1 MGNIPIL
8 FLSAF
13 KNSPIGYISG
23 LSYEKINSFHRWVGR
38 LIVATFLTHGI
49 LMGILMVKRQGVPF
63 SMWIARRDVQWGISA
78 ISCLLLLFLLYT
90 LMLMGA
96 NVVRIVGREPGF
108 MSYSDGLMSSLLWHF
123 CSAHIIINLRRC
135 ILSLSPSVSSV

>member
-13 KNSPIGYISG
+13 KNSPLGFIAG

-49 LMGILMVKRQGVPF
+49 LMGVLMVKRQGVPF
-63 SMWIARRDVQWGISA
+63 SLWIARKDVQWGISA
-78 ISCLLLLFLLYT
+78 ISCLLLLFLLYFPV
-90 LMLMGA
+90 LNEVNL
-96 NVVRIVGREPGF
+96 VRIVGRERGST
-108 MSYSDGLMSSLLWHF
+108 SYSDGLMFS
-123 CSAHIIINLRRC
+123 
-135 ILSLSPSVSSV
+135 